1 MSKETV
7 LNKNA
12 FLVSETDEKGIIIFA
27 NDDFCKIAG
36 YGIDELLL
44 HQ

>member
-27 NDDFCKIAG
+27 NDDFSSAAPGKNK
-36 YGIDELLL
+36 
-44 HQ
+44 